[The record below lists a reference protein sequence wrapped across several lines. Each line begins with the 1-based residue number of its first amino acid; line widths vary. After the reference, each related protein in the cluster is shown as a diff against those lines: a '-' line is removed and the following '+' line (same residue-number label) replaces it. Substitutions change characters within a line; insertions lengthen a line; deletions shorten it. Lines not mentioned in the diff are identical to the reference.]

1 MSDNVTRIRDSDVRA
16 RVTVLETQMQS
27 ILNNVEKLET
37 KMEGQYQTLHARIS
51 DLRDDITSVVEVKND
66 RIIEKLE
73 EQAAESTKQHKALSE
88 RLVDLE
94 KWRWMLMGG
103 AIVVGYIIAHIKIDK
118 LF

>member
-37 KMEGQYQTLHARIS
+37 KMEGQYLTLHSRIS
-51 DLRDDITSVVEVKND
+51 DLRDDITSVVEIKND

-73 EQAAESTKQHKALSE
+73 AEGRANVLNRFIS
-88 RLVDLE
+88 V
-94 KWRWMLMGG
+94 G
-103 AIVVGYIIAHIKIDK
+103 VVGISTCSQSTCAPGIP
-118 LF
+118 